1 MTMYANI
8 FYDRNNTSYYADFGS
23 GGDCAKFN
31 GEVQIIGPTGTTHLN
46 YNNDGGYNYFRA
58 YANYFDQ
65 NQTYIRDCRAY
76 IFYDWNNTGYYI
88 NPGNRSNFYEVI
100 WVGARTRAGRG
111 GSGSNWFNIEWRNP
125 RMYGW
130 IDWTQIGVMARI
142 SDYRLKQNVTPI
154 SNDAIDRIMQ
164 LEPIEYEWND
174 YSKTNEDGSTTT
186 LSEYDGQRREGFIA
200 HDLQAVI
207 PSAVEGVKDDPN
219 SLQSIDFDGI
229 GAVMVKAIQEIK
241 VRMDSLEERVNN
253 LE

>member
-1 MTMYANI
+1 MTMYANVY
-8 FYDRNNTSYYADFGS
+8 YDRNDTGYYADFGS

-31 GEVQIIGPTGTTHLN
+31 GEVQIPGPTGTTHLN

-88 NPGNRSNFYEVI
+88 NPGNRSVFYEI
-100 WVGARTRAGRG
+100 QWVGARTRAGRG
-111 GSGSNWFNIEWRNP
+111 GGGNNWFNLEWRNP
-125 RMYGW
+125 YIIGW
-130 IDWTQIGVMARI
+130 IDWTQIGVMASI

-164 LEPIEYEWND
+164 LEPVEYEWSN
-174 YSKTNEDGSTTT
+174 YSTTNEDGSTTT
-186 LSEYDGQRREGFIA
+186 LSKQNGQRREGFIA

-219 SLQSIDFDGI
+219 SLQSIALDALAG
-229 GAVMVKAIQEIK
+229 VMVKAIQEIK
-241 VRMDSLEERVNN
+241 VRMDSLEERVKN